1 MRITKPYHAGS
12 VSPWDERQFEAGEEL
27 EMNQHGRAG
36 RPVERDT
43 WWTSFDIDGAFII
56 PAEHVEV
63 LEILRESAPTFAG
76 AALPADNVAVMF
88 GPGAAGWPNLGILAV
103 PGVYDFEIRARDG
116 ELLGLIGRGGTG
128 PDYARPHPAEPVT
141 YRAVIREDGSYHPP
155 AVKFPGGFVPPD
167 PARATAAERA
177 RWGGTGTGTAG
188 GVTMRTQPPASSA
201 DGYDPDPPGTDP
213 DLERDRW
220 ADED

>member
-1 MRITKPYHAGS
+1 VSGHDEIAERDWSTIARVRITKPYRAGS
-12 VSPWDERQFEAGEEL
+12 VNPWDERRFEVGEEL

-36 RPVERDT
+36 RPAERDA

-63 LEILRESAPTFAG
+63 LEILHESAPTFAG

-103 PGVYDFEIRARDG
+103 PGVYDFEIRASSG
-116 ELLGLIGRGGTG
+116 ELLGLIERGGHG
-128 PDYARPHPAEPVT
+128 PAYANPHPAEPVT
-141 YRAVIREDGSYHPP
+141 FRAVIREDGSDHPP
-155 AVKFPGGFVPPD
+155 AVKFPPGFIPPD

-177 RWGGTGTGTAG
+177 RWGGTGTGTAD
-188 GVTMRTQPPASSA
+188 GVHATTRRQER
-201 DGYDPDPPGTDP
+201 GPGD
-213 DLERDRW
+213 
-220 ADED
+220 